1 MSPTY
6 LFSLMSVNPLYILIW
21 AFYIGLVCGFGTAIL
36 SRKIP
41 GIAVRALAAK
51 EAFTPE
57 TAVTLAEAG
66 LTPREQ
72 KRLQKFLR
80 HGTPLR
86 KYVLAKDE
94 ELALRVEK
102 EEGGFVRFLR
112 KFFSLEKEPHYDYDF
127 AAQKWYLPEETRY
140 TAAVRFDTRGFNVQM
155 FILAALLL
163 FVLALALCWA
173 LPYLSDL
180 YNQMLDGMRGAR

>member
-1 MSPTY
+1 MIPSY
-6 LFSLMSVNPLYILIW
+6 LFSLMSVGTVYVIIW
-21 AFYIGLVCGFGTAIL
+21 AFYIGLVVGFGGAIF

-41 GIAVRALAAK
+41 GTAVRALAAL

-57 TAVTLAEAG
+57 TAVTLTEAG
-66 LTPREQ
+66 LSAREQ
-72 KRLQKFLR
+72 KRLKKFLR

-94 ELALRVEK
+94 ELALAPERADS
-102 EEGGFVRFLR
+102 GLARFFR
-112 KFFSLEKEPHYDYDF
+112 KLFSLEKKPHYDYDF

-163 FVLALALCWA
+163 FVLALSLCWA

-180 YNQMLDGMRGAR
+180 YNQMLDGMTSAR